1 MKSLLVSILFIISVM
16 QGFSQTQY
24 LLAGTYTNGKGEGIY
39 VYSFDHKT
47 GKLTPKSRL
56 VTNNPSYLEVS
67 PDQKFVYAVHEEAKD
82 QAMVSA
88 YAFDHRNGTL
98 KLLNQQ
104 PTNGAHPCYVSVDKT
119 GKWVAVGNYSGGNFS
134 VYQVN
139 ADGSLQPASKTIQH
153 YGFGADRKRQASP
166 HVHSTV
172 FSPDNKFLIVQD
184 LGMDKILTYAF
195 SPETGVSD
203 TAIATTAT
211 SAGSGPRHLV
221 FAPNR
226 DVAYLMEEMSGDIV
240 TFRYNNGRF
249 NPIQNVS
256 ALPEDYAG
264 DIGSADIHVSPD
276 GKFVYGSNRG
286 QSNDI
291 AIFRTEDPTG
301 MLRHVANEP
310 AQGTGTRNFTID
322 PTGNYLLAAYQTS
335 DKIVVYKRDK
345 KTGKLNLL
353 QQSVEV
359 GNPVCLKW
367 IK

>member
-1 MKSLLVSILFIISVM
+1 MKNLLASILFLLLALK
-16 QGFSQTQY
+16 GFSQTQY
-24 LLAGTYTNGKGEGIY
+24 LLVGTYTQGKGEGIY
-39 VYSFDHKT
+39 VYKFDQKS
-47 GKLTPKSRL
+47 GKLTQHSKV

-67 PDQKFVYAVHEEAKD
+67 PDQKFVYAVHEEPKD
-82 QAMVSA
+82 QAQVSA
-88 YAFDHRNGTL
+88 YAFDKTKGTL
-98 KLLNQQ
+98 RLINQQ

-119 GKWVAVGNYSGGNFS
+119 GKWVAVGNYSGGSFS
-134 VYQVN
+134 VYHVN
-139 ADGSLQPASKTIQH
+139 ADGGLQPAAKTIRH
-153 YGFGADRKRQASP
+153 YGWGADKKRQGSP

-184 LGMDKILTYAF
+184 LGVDKIFTYAF
-195 SPETGVSD
+195 SADTGVSD
-203 TAIATTAT
+203 SAIAFTAT

-221 FAPNR
+221 FHPR
-226 DVAYLMEEMSGDIV
+226 KDIAYLMEEMSGDIV
-240 TFRYNNGRF
+240 TFRYNTGRF

-256 ALPEDYAG
+256 ALPEDYNG

-310 AQGTGTRNFTID
+310 AQGTGTRNFTIH
-322 PTGNYLLAAYQTS
+322 PSGNYLLAAYQTS
-335 DKIVVYKRDK
+335 DKIVVYKRNK
-345 KTGKLNLL
+345 KTGTLTLL

-367 IK
+367 IQ